1 MIRVVFLI
9 VLFVFNVWGLYKYV
23 QLQIDPS
30 DALEALKKLSNKEAK
45 LTSNFLIV
53 MIGVVYAVILSLNS
67 LIVPSY
73 FLTVTLIICAAIE
86 LCLIFFL
93 FHRSTELYSGSVEEV
108 TKKYLAN
115 LKSFYSVISFIWNI
129 AETGIIGATIY
140 LILKEL
146 A

>member
-9 VLFVFNVWGLYKYV
+9 VLFVFNVRGLYRYV

-86 LCLIFFL
+86 LCLISPRI
-93 FHRSTELYSGSVEEV
+93 HRSTELYSGSVEEV